1 VMHYLFASPNGA
13 GFADGR
19 ELPVVMPK
27 EVSKIKAL
35 VGLLFDLGL
44 PRVLPQGADVRQLVQ
59 VSAVGLDSRRRGF
72 RRGRSLESRI
82 DGVLRRAVAEVR
94 TRVGIDISFVVPS
107 SQPQQARG
115 RVRALLAVDGTPVV
129 ALQTVIQATSGG
141 RQQRD
146 LALTYPRLQEE
157 LDALSV
163 SLILIADGRGLL
175 ETPRRVLNELF
186 ASVASCMTFQ
196 QADEGL
202 LADAHGGAA
211 SAAEA
216 LRGGAED
223 TA

>member
-1 VMHYLFASPNGA
+1 
-13 GFADGR
+13 
-19 ELPVVMPK
+19 
-27 EVSKIKAL
+27 
-35 VGLLFDLGL
+35 L